1 MLSRLRKYIR
11 YTLAIGAF
19 AHAIEF
25 GTAMYEQA
33 YITAGVTAVFGV
45 LDLLAVYVLKDE

>member
-1 MLSRLRKYIR
+1 MNQTARDRVLTCY
-11 YTLAIGAF
+11 GAF
-19 AHAIEF
+19 AHLIEF